1 MRLRDRKR
9 NKKEEEMVLLGNRHC
24 PILADI
30 VGSIQQKKEYL
41 GLRSLKINNIQDK
54 MMIKTPKLGAVK
66 K

>member
-1 MRLRDRKR
+1 
-9 NKKEEEMVLLGNRHC
+9 MVLLGNRHC